1 MALLEKVTNHYY
13 KIDFDRCTVR
23 GLKVFVNYSIYKDTS
38 EREKEKERQGKW
50 TEFFQK
56 LRENLQSQYDNL
68 LESISNEGLTP
79 EQVLSESE
87 EGMIDLVKYPELREL
102 QDSFLVLEPF
112 EQEIG
117 DRLFKYRDIEKEA
130 IVIPDE
136 IREKLEALGFEQEWI
151 ESPVLLDGGGEV
163 YAGDYNGEPIT
174 YEFFYERLKTVM
186 GETEDC

>member
-13 KIDFDRCTVR
+13 KIDFDRCAVR

-38 EREKEKERQGKW
+38 EREKEKERQDKW

-56 LRENLQSQYDNL
+56 SRERLQSQYDTL
-68 LESISNEGLTP
+68 LESISTEGLTT

-87 EGMIDLVKYPELREL
+87 EGMIDSAKYPELREQQNKL
-102 QDSFLVLEPF
+102 LELEPF
-112 EQEIG
+112 EQAIG
-117 DRLFKYRDIEKEA
+117 DRLFKYRDIEKGTLIISNTIKEQ
-130 IVIPDE
+130 
-136 IREKLEALGFEQEWI
+136 LESLGFEQEWI
-151 ESPVLLDGGGEV
+151 DSPILLDGGGEV
-163 YAGDYNGEPIT
+163 YTGDYNGEPIT

>member
-1 MALLEKVTNHYY
+1 MALLEMATNHYY
-13 KIDFDRCTVR
+13 KIDFDRCAVR

-50 TEFFQK
+50 AEFFQK
-56 LRENLQSQYDNL
+56 LREKLQSQYDNL
-68 LESISNEGLTP
+68 LQSINTEGLTP
-79 EQVLSESE
+79 EQVLSDSE
-87 EGMIDLVKYPELREL
+87 EGMIDSAKYPELREL

>member
-13 KIDFDRCTVR
+13 KIDFDRCAVR

-79 EQVLSESE
+79 EQVLSEIE
-87 EGMIDLVKYPELREL
+87 EGMIDLAKYPELREL
-102 QDSFLVLEPF
+102 QNKLLELEPF
-112 EQEIG
+112 EQAIG
-117 DRLFKYRDIEKEA
+117 DRLFKYKDIDKETL
-130 IVIPDE
+130 IIPDE
-136 IREKLEALGFEQEWI
+136 VKAELETLGFEQQWI
-151 ESPVLLDGGGEV
+151 DLPVLLDGGGEV